1 MMLFVA
7 ISCLSVGACFGFLL
21 CAVIV
26 SGRERETS

>member
-7 ISCLSVGACFGFLL
+7 LSCLSVGACFCFLL